1 MVEQSSSSI
10 TDPPWINPSRIAG
23 VNRGSCLV
31 TNEEKTS
38 LKAACLQ
45 AATTLI
51 AARDSVKG
59 VVDVDECLR
68 LAAELYCRLTTMK
81 WEHETTAYEA
91 VHAHRHPVRPFASA
105 K

>member
-1 MVEQSSSSI
+1 M
-10 TDPPWINPSRIAG
+10 
-23 VNRGSCLV
+23 

-59 VVDVDECLR
+59 AVDVDECVK
-68 LAAELYCRLTTMK
+68 LATELYCRLTVMN
-81 WEHETTAYEA
+81 WEQREHGI
-91 VHAHRHPVRPFASA
+91 
-105 K
+105 

>member
-1 MVEQSSSSI
+1 
-10 TDPPWINPSRIAG
+10 
-23 VNRGSCLV
+23 V

-59 VVDVDECLR
+59 VVDVDECVR
-68 LAAELYCRLTTMK
+68 LAAELYCRLTTMR
-81 WEHETTAYEA
+81 WEQREHVAKTI
-91 VHAHRHPVRPFASA
+91 HAAQRLSV
-105 K
+105 

>member
-1 MVEQSSSSI
+1 
-10 TDPPWINPSRIAG
+10 
-23 VNRGSCLV
+23 V

-38 LKAACLQ
+38 VKAACLQ
-45 AATTLI
+45 AATALI

-59 VVDVDECLR
+59 AVDVDECVK

-81 WEHETTAYEA
+81 WQQRENMSYEA
-91 VHAHRHPVRPFASA
+91 VHAGQRMEPPFASA

>member
-1 MVEQSSSSI
+1 M
-10 TDPPWINPSRIAG
+10 
-23 VNRGSCLV
+23 

-59 VVDVDECLR
+59 AVDVDACVK
-68 LAAELYCRLTTMK
+68 LAAELYCRLTVMN
-81 WEHETTAYEA
+81 WEQREQGI
-91 VHAHRHPVRPFASA
+91 
-105 K
+105 